1 MDVSTINVCMILHL
15 NVNIFEC
22 FWVLHNKELVTKL
35 SSTSCRLDIIIDAYR
50 TGPREINF
58 VLLQFHWFKLKSCKR
73 SLYHGG
79 RKEVRVF
86 MGGGNRVYLLSGSA
100 WMSCNSCPGWA
111 LPAQFPVLLHQ
122 TSASSSSSIPGLWY
136 FPCFP
141 VSLPSASVLEH
152 WQNYSLE
159 RCPCPKKQ
167 EQYCSHWGFL
177 QSLTLFQHKALDMPW
192 VFSSQFRSSSR
203 SRLAWLASFGW
214 PP

>member
-58 VLLQFHWFKLKSCKR
+58 VLLQFPWFKLKSCKR

-136 FPCFP
+136 FPCFLALCF
-141 VSLPSASVLEH
+141 SSWTLTE
-152 WQNYSLE
+152 
-159 RCPCPKKQ
+159 
-167 EQYCSHWGFL
+167 L
-177 QSLTLFQHKALDMPW
+177 QPWKMPLSQKARTILLTLG
-192 VFSSQFRSSSR
+192 FSSVPHPFP
-203 SRLAWLASFGW
+203 A
-214 PP
+214 